1 MPLAQNAVHGAMAGY
16 TCFTTGLVCNRT
28 VYLPIP
34 ALVANSPRKMDKTGR
49 TWERI
54 ISVTGQPNRP
64 VPKSERAAV
73 QPRTI
78 F

>member
-1 MPLAQNAVHGAMAGY
+1 M
-16 TCFTTGLVCNRT
+16 CCNRT

-34 ALVANSPRKMDKTGR
+34 ALVENSPRMMDKAGR

-54 ISVTGQPNRP
+54 LSVTGQPNRP
-64 VPKSERAAV
+64 VDKSVVNTNAV
-73 QPRTI
+73 QPATI